1 MQPNEESNYQTSLD
15 QMQSVFGI
23 KLAPLEKKKTLKKC
37 NVLSLPYKIDLINVL

>member
-23 KLAPLEKKKTLKKC
+23 KLALLEKKTLKKC